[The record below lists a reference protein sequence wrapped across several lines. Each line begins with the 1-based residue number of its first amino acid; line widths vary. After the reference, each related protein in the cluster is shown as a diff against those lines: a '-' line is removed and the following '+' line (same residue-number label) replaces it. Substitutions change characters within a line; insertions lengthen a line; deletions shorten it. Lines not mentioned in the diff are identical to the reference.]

1 MLDFPS
7 FLCCLNLANIYCL
20 EITSLIITILLC
32 SLILFGMIN
41 IKWKFI
47 EYFCQILYSIN
58 LPALASNIIITIFII
73 LSTTSRKILLSNY
86 YNSFAQLSLMTAYI
100 FLFVFVFLSICAFFI
115 LKNYYKIKNGTYVF
129 KKINKYE
136 IKEIKEFVNDKRN
149 WMIICIINFVPIFFS
164 LLNIFLWVSI
174 YYRISF
180 RIYCSFNYEIRNELR
195 KQKKSDMR
203 KLEEETTN
211 DKINNKK
218 KFENIEASVVFEK
231 NRHPYS
237 KNIVK
242 ILDLKKNINFKLNFN
257 NVDQFKEGFNV
268 ESTSSKREFNKSNN
282 NM

>member
-86 YNSFAQLSLMTAYI
+86 YNSFAQVSLMTAYI
-100 FLFVFVFLSICAFFI
+100 FLFVFVSLSICAFFI

-136 IKEIKEFVNDKRN
+136 IKEIKAFVNDKRN

-164 LLNIFLWVSI
+164 LLNILLWVSI

-180 RIYCSFNYEIRNELR
+180 RIYCSFNYEIRKELR
-195 KQKKSDMR
+195 KAKQKNTS
-203 KLEEETTN
+203 KLAEENINGN
-211 DKINNKK
+211 DKNKNTK
-218 KFENIEASVVFEK
+218 IEKVEISVVFQK
-231 NRHPYS
+231 DRHPVYK
-237 KNIVK
+237 KNLK
-242 ILDLKKNINFKLNFN
+242 KTNDLKLSLKNME
-257 NVDQFKEGFNV
+257 DYKEELPTDGI
-268 ESTSSKREFNKSNN
+268 SSSKRRFDRKINI
-282 NM
+282 